1 MIQFNFQD
9 YRPVV
14 SAGAGSAFAALID
27 LKDSDESETDRERQ
41 RKLLLQIQKTKWLA
55 QHGKLTT
62 STSATSGLSEK
73 VAPGDGAPTT
83 SGPNSSSSGSG
94 LDLTKYGSVR
104 MKELQEAH
112 ISGHEAE
119 LVE

>member
-1 MIQFNFQD
+1 M
-9 YRPVV
+9 
-14 SAGAGSAFAALID
+14 
-27 LKDSDESETDRERQ
+27 
-41 RKLLLQIQKTKWLA
+41 
-55 QHGKLTT
+55 
-62 STSATSGLSEK
+62 SEK
-73 VAPGDGAPTT
+73 VPAGDGAPTT